1 MIILL
6 DTNVLIAA
14 FVARGFCSEL
24 LEHCIRQHG
33 LVTSDFIINE
43 FRDKLSNKLKYKS
56 EEIDQATELLIS
68 RMKVVESTSLEQSVC
83 RDPEDDNVL
92 AAAIEG
98 KCDCII
104 TGDKDLLIIG
114 QYGGIKILSPSD
126 FREYEG
132 TN

>member
-6 DTNVLIAA
+6 DINVLIAA
-14 FVARGFCSEL
+14 FIARGFCSEL
-24 LEHCIRQHG
+24 LEHCIRQHN

-43 FRDKLSNKLKYKS
+43 FRDKLSSKLKYDS
-56 EEIDQATELLIS
+56 QEIDQATELLFS
-68 RMKVVESTSLEQSVC
+68 RMRVVLPRSLEENVC
-83 RDPEDDNVL
+83 RDPDDDNVL

-104 TGDKDLLIIG
+104 TGDKDLIILK
-114 QYGGIKILSPSD
+114 QYRGVDRLSPSD

-132 TN
+132 TK